1 MHTSEVVHSYLT
13 ILHAYSLSHCYPP
26 PFLCTCTLLCLPLLY
41 SFSSSLYPY
50 PFPSYFQRLAL
61 RAKTI
66 SLWVNCCDC
75 SAAVSKSRSNIE
87 CTSTRLL
94 HLSGRRGAVVLLHIT
109 TLHSPT
115 PFTHP
120 HTYLPFHL
128 PLSNFLHLSTSS
140 SHDLCFSSHL
150 HPPHI
155 HTSTLTSTPFPSPQR
170 GDDYC
175 TQLWSYRRPNFCQ
188 GLCVCVKM

>member
-1 MHTSEVVHSYLT
+1 MHMYTPLSPSPLFFF
-13 ILHAYSLSHCYPP
+13 LFSLS
-26 PFLCTCTLLCLPLLY
+26 L
-41 SFSSSLYPY
+41 S
-50 PFPSYFQRLAL
+50 FPSYFQRLAL
-61 RAKTI
+61 RTKTI

-94 HLSGRRGAVVLLHIT
+94 HLSGRCGAVVLLHIT

-128 PLSNFLHLSTSS
+128 PLSNFLYLSTSS
-140 SHDLCFSSHL
+140 SHDLCFFSHL

-155 HTSTLTSTPFPSPQR
+155 HTHLHSLPFPSPQR

-188 GLCVCVKM
+188 GL

>member
-120 HTYLPFHL
+120 HTYPPFTSPSQIFCTSPHPLHMICASLPT
-128 PLSNFLHLSTSS
+128 ST
-140 SHDLCFSSHL
+140 
-150 HPPHI
+150 P